1 MPTTKK
7 RTKDFTASERAV
19 VLARAEEVGIM
30 TAAEEFGTSWQ
41 TVAALQR
48 EAHNRDK
55 VPAPGASRKIKKTAG
70 RVKRGR
76 KAASKDLQTTPTA
89 KKGNKKEMS
98 PELENIILKRKVE
111 TLTKDVEKLRAAVIE
126 LA

>member
-7 RTKDFTASERAV
+7 RTRDFTASERAV
-19 VLARAEEVGIM
+19 VLARAEAVGIM
-30 TAAEEFGTSWQ
+30 TAAEELGISWQ

-48 EAHNRDK
+48 EAHNHEK
-55 VPAPGASRKIKKTAG
+55 AAPRASRKTKKTAG

-98 PELENIILKRKVE
+98 PEFENIILKRKVE
-111 TLTKDVEKLRAAVIE
+111 TLAKDVEKLRAAVIE